1 MCDFPS
7 WIEEQNGRILFVTDA
22 DLEHFA
28 PEEQY
33 DAVGH
38 DGIRRIFPGTWGNEG
53 EGFPCPPVIAR
64 EIRRGTMRRL
74 MRLGSYA
81 AICVSSDGQLH
92 RDDGPAVEMANGDK
106 YWYRNGRLHRDD
118 GPAIETS
125 GGSKYW
131 YRNGRLHRDDG
142 PAIELANGNE
152 YWCRNGKRLKQKSRS
167 AESEVSDV

>member
-7 WIEEQNGRILFVTDA
+7 WIEEENGRILFLTDA

-28 PEEQY
+28 PEEEY

-38 DGIRRIFPGTWGNEG
+38 DGIRRVFGDIRGKDG
-53 EGFPCPPVIAR
+53 EGFPCPPALAR

-92 RDDGPAVEMANGDK
+92 RDGGPAVEMANRDEYWYQNGRLHRDDGPAIEYGDGSRC
-106 YWYRNGRLHRDD
+106 WYRNGRLHRDD
-118 GPAIETS
+118 GPAVEMANGT
-125 GGSKYW
+125 KYW
-131 YRNGRLHRDDG
+131 YRNGKCRKRD
-142 PAIELANGNE
+142 P
-152 YWCRNGKRLKQKSRS
+152 QKAR
-167 AESEVSDV
+167 